1 MIGIIGLSHKSA
13 PVHIRE
19 KFAIDH
25 DESCKLARL
34 ICQNQYIQELVILST
49 CNRTEIYFKADECCS
64 SGAFSIIIGYLHKHA
79 AVGDEIN
86 KHFYRFA
93 NDQAV
98 DHLFRVISSLES
110 MVLGEY
116 QIVSQIKEAYS
127 RADANGTVGK
137 VLTRLF
143 NKALETGKQVRSNTQ
158 MSTGAFSVSYAAVEK
173 CHQQFRNLTDKKI
186 LLIGA
191 GETGE
196 LVIKNLYKKGCKN
209 ITVTNRTITKAEE
222 LATRYN
228 GKALPFN
235 QMMAGIHDAEIIVS
249 SVATKEPLF
258 DAATVK
264 PHLNGHPLV
273 MMIDLGV
280 PRNIHPNV
288 SDIPIIDL
296 VNVDDLEE
304 VVAGNQE
311 KKQAL
316 VSVAEEIIAEKVS
329 EFSDWLNSR
338 NLTPTIQQIISSMNA
353 VNSAELETCKK
364 FHTEEEIQQMEKY
377 GKHITDKLINSM
389 IKNLKSISD
398 NGRKTEYIKVVSDLF
413 SQFNNEQ

>member
-13 PVHIRE
+13 PVNIRE
-19 KFAIDH
+19 KFALNQD
-25 DESCKLARL
+25 DSAKLAKL
-34 ICQNQYIQELVILST
+34 ICHNKYIQELVILST
-49 CNRTEIYFKADECCS
+49 CNRTELYFKADECCS
-64 SGAFSIIIGYLHKHA
+64 SGAFNIIISFLHKH
-79 AVGDEIN
+79 VGVDDELN
-86 KHFYRFA
+86 KHFYRYA
-93 NDQAV
+93 HDKAV
-98 DHLFRVISSLES
+98 NHLFRVVSSLES

-116 QIVSQIKEAYS
+116 QIVSQIKEAFNQ
-127 RADANGTVGK
+127 AEQNGTVGK

-143 NKALETGKQVRSNTQ
+143 HKALETGKLVRSNTK

-173 CHQQFRNLTDKKI
+173 CNNQFKNLKDKNI

-222 LATRYN
+222 LAKRYS
-228 GKALPFN
+228 GKTLPYN
-235 QMMAGIHDAEIIVS
+235 QMMEGIHEAEIIVS
-249 SVATKEPLF
+249 SIATKEPIF
-258 DAATVK
+258 NAATVK

-280 PRNIHPNV
+280 PRNIHHDV
-288 SDIPIIDL
+288 ADIPGIAL

-304 VVAGNQE
+304 VVSGNQE

-316 VSVAEEIIAEKVS
+316 VSVAEEIIAEKVG

-338 NLTPTIQQIISSMNA
+338 NLSPAIQQIIASMNM
-353 VNSAELETCKK
+353 VNTTELELFKK
-364 FHTEEEIQQMEKY
+364 FHSDEDYQQMEKY
-377 GKHITDKLINSM
+377 GKHITEKLINSM
-389 IKNLKSISD
+389 IKNLKTISD
-398 NGRKTEYIKVVSDLF
+398 NGRQTEYIKVVNDLF
-413 SQFNNEQ
+413 SQINEQ

>member
-19 KFAIDH
+19 KFALDK
-25 DESCKLARL
+25 DESIKLARL
-34 ICQNQYIQELVILST
+34 ICENQYIQELVVLST
-49 CNRTEIYFKADECCS
+49 CNRTELYFKADECCS
-64 SGAFSIIIGYLHKHA
+64 SGAFNIITGYLHKHA
-79 AVGDEIN
+79 GVGEEMN

-93 NDQAV
+93 HDKAAN
-98 DHLFRVISSLES
+98 HLFRVISSLES

-116 QIVSQIKEAYS
+116 QIVSQIKEAFNQ
-127 RADANGTVGK
+127 AETNGTAGK

-143 NKALETGKQVRSNTQ
+143 NKALETGKLVRSNTQ

-173 CHQQFRNLTDKKI
+173 CSKQFKNLKDKKI

-196 LVIKNLYKKGCKN
+196 LVVKNLAKKGCEN
-209 ITVTNRTITKAEE
+209 ITVVNRTITKAEE
-222 LATRYN
+222 LARRYN

-235 QMMAGIHDAEIIVS
+235 QMMEGIHEAEIIVS

-258 DAATVK
+258 DAASLK
-264 PHLNGHPLV
+264 PHLNGHPQV

-280 PRNIHPNV
+280 PRNIHPSV
-288 SDIPIIDL
+288 SEIPIINL

-316 VSVAEEIIAEKVS
+316 VSVAEEIIFEKVN

-338 NLTPTIQQIISSMNA
+338 NLSPVIQQIIASMHA
-353 VNSAELETCKK
+353 VNSAELELHKK
-364 FHTEEEIQQMEKY
+364 FHSDDEFRQMEKY
-377 GKHITDKLINSM
+377 GKHITEKLINSM
-389 IKNLKSISD
+389 IKNLKSVSD

-413 SQFNNEQ
+413 SQFNEQ

>member
-19 KFAIDH
+19 KFAFDK
-25 DESCKLARL
+25 DESGKLAQL
-34 ICQNQYIQELVILST
+34 ICKNQYIQELVILST
-49 CNRTEIYFKADECCS
+49 CNRTELYFKADECCS
-64 SGAFSIIIGYLHKHA
+64 SGAFNIIISYLHKHA
-79 AVGDEIN
+79 GVGEEMN

-93 NDQAV
+93 NDKAV
-98 DHLFRVISSLES
+98 NHLFRVVSSLES

-127 RADANGTVGK
+127 HAEANGTVGK

-143 NKALETGKQVRSNTQ
+143 NKALETGKLVRSNTQ

-173 CHQQFRNLTDKKI
+173 CNNQFKNLKDKKI

-196 LVIKNLYKKGCKN
+196 LVIKNLYKKGCTN

-222 LATRYN
+222 LATRYK
-228 GKALPFN
+228 GKALPFT
-235 QMMAGIHDAEIIVS
+235 QMMEGIHDAEIIVS

-258 DAATVK
+258 DAATLK

-316 VSVAEEIIAEKVS
+316 VSVAEEIISEKVT

-338 NLTPTIQQIISSMNA
+338 NLSPVIQQIITSMNA
-353 VNSAELETCKK
+353 MNNAELDICKK
-364 FHTEEEIQQMEKY
+364 FHSDEEFLQMEKY
-377 GKHITDKLINSM
+377 GKHVTEKLINSM

-413 SQFNNEQ
+413 SQLNEQ

>member
-13 PVHIRE
+13 PVSIRE
-19 KFAIDH
+19 KFALDKT
-25 DESCKLARL
+25 ESTKLAAL
-34 ICQNQYIQELVILST
+34 ICANPYIQELVILST
-49 CNRTEIYFKADECCS
+49 CNRTELYFKADECCS
-64 SGAFSIIIGYLHKHA
+64 SGAFNIIMSYLHKFA
-79 AVGDEIN
+79 AVGDEMN
-86 KHFYRFA
+86 KHFYRYA
-93 NDQAV
+93 HDKAV
-98 DHLFRVISSLES
+98 NHLFRVISSLES

-116 QIVSQIKEAYS
+116 QIVSQIK
-127 RADANGTVGK
+127 DAFNLAEGNGTVGK

-143 NKALETGKQVRSNTQ
+143 HKALETGKQVRTNTQ

-173 CHQQFRNLTDKKI
+173 CNTQFKNLKDKKI

-222 LATRYN
+222 LAHRYK
-228 GKALPFN
+228 GKALPYG
-235 QMMAGIHDAEIIVS
+235 QMMDGIHEAEIIVS
-249 SVATKEPLF
+249 SVSTKEPLF
-258 DAATVK
+258 NALTVK

-280 PRNIHPNV
+280 PRNIHPDV
-288 SDIPIIDL
+288 SEIPGIDL

-316 VSVAEEIIAEKVS
+316 VSVAEAIIEDKVN

-338 NLTPTIQQIISSMNA
+338 NLSPAIQQIICALND
-353 VNSAELETCKK
+353 VNQSELDIFKKYHSETD
-364 FHTEEEIQQMEKY
+364 FQHMEKY
-377 GKHITDKLINSM
+377 GKHITEKLINSM

-398 NGRKTEYIKVVSDLF
+398 NGRKTEYIKVVNDLF
-413 SQFNNEQ
+413 NQINEQ